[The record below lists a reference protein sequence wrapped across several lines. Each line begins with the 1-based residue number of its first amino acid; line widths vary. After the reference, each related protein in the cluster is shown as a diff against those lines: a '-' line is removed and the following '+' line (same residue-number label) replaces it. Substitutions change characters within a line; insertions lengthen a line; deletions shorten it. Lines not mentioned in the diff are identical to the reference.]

1 MKFFTLRI
9 TFPSNKF
16 LFTANIFIKETIN
29 YICSSNLYIEI

>member
-1 MKFFTLRI
+1 MKFFILRI
-9 TFPSNKF
+9 TFPSNK